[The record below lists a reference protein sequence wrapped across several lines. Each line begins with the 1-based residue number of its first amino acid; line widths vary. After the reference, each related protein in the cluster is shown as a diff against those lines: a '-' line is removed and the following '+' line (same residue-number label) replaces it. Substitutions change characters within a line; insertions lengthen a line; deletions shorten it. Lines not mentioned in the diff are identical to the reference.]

1 MLLKGSA
8 SDILV
13 FLVVLDVI
21 GRHFFVISDNII
33 MSHQEDEIREMDVDV
48 SEEGHFVVEMVNGT
62 RCS

>member
-1 MLLKGSA
+1 MTFWFFCCFGH
-8 SDILV
+8 
-13 FLVVLDVI
+13 
-21 GRHFFVISDNII
+21 HFFVISDNII